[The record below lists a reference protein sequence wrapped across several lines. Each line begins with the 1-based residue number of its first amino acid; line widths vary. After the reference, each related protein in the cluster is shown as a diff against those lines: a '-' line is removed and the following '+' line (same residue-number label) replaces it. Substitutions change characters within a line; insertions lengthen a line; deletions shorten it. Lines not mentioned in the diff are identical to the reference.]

1 MTKAFN
7 LALLANNVNS
17 SGQLD
22 LSTGSTNPAPSAVS
36 AQSLL
41 TANFSIVESGGV
53 LYIKYGATNIAS
65 IDSSGNFVALANVT
79 GYGAP

>member
-22 LSTGSTNPAPSAVS
+22 LSTGSTNPAPSAS
-36 AQSLL
+36 SLA
-41 TANFSIVESGGV
+41 TTNFSIVETSGV
-53 LYIKYGATNIAS
+53 LYIKYGATNIAA

-79 GYGAP
+79 GYGTP

>member
-22 LSTGSTNPAPSAVS
+22 LSTGSTNPAPSAS
-36 AQSLL
+36 SLA
-41 TANFSIVESGGV
+41 TTNFSIVESGGV
-53 LYIKYGATNIAS
+53 LYFKYGATNIAKM
-65 IDSSGNFVALANVT
+65 DSSGNFTALNDVT
-79 GYGAP
+79 GFGSV

>member
-22 LSTGSTNPAPSAVS
+22 LSTGSTNPAPSAS
-36 AQSLL
+36 ALV
-41 TANFSIVESGGV
+41 TANFSIVEVSGV
-53 LYIKYGATNIAS
+53 LYIKYGSTNIAK
-65 IDSSGNFVALANVT
+65 IDSSGNFTALNDVT
-79 GYGAP
+79 GFGSV

>member
-22 LSTGSTNPAPSAVS
+22 LSTGSTNPAPSA
-36 AQSLL
+36 ASLI
-41 TANFSIVESGGV
+41 TTNFSIVESGGV
-53 LYIKYGATNIAS
+53 LYIKYGVTNIAK
-65 IDSSGNFVALANVT
+65 IDSSGNFTTLSDVT
-79 GYGAP
+79 GYGSP

>member
-22 LSTGSTNPAPSAVS
+22 LSTGSTNPAPSAS
-36 AQSLL
+36 SLQ
-41 TANFSIVESGGV
+41 TANFSIVESGGY
-53 LYIKYGATNIAS
+53 LYIKYGSTNIAR
-65 IDSSGNFVALANVT
+65 IDSSGNFVTLNDVT
-79 GYGAP
+79 AYGSI

>member
-22 LSTGSTNPAPSAVS
+22 LSTGSTNPAPSAS
-36 AQSLL
+36 SLT

-53 LYIKYGATNIAS
+53 LYIKYGATNIAK
-65 IDSSGNFVALANVT
+65 IDSSGNFTTLSDVT
-79 GYGAP
+79 GYCSP

>member
-22 LSTGSTNPAPSAVS
+22 LTTGSTNPAPSASTLV
-36 AQSLL
+36 
-41 TANFSIVESGGV
+41 TANFSIVETGGV
-53 LYIKYGATNIAS
+53 LYIKYGATNIAA

>member
-22 LSTGSTNPAPSAVS
+22 LSTGSTNPAPSAS
-36 AQSLL
+36 SLQ
-41 TANFSIVESGGV
+41 TTNFSIVESGGV
-53 LYIKYGATNIAS
+53 LYIKYGATNIAA
-65 IDSSGNFVALANVT
+65 IDSSGNFVTLADVT